1 VSRCVRRVLFTV
13 LVFVLGL
20 AVGFTA
26 GLATGLL
33 SRSVDAGWLEAV
45 GTWVGA
51 GITLIAV
58 IVAAL
63 AFFSEEYTRRREDRR
78 QVQAD
83 ERAERAERDRLQRA
97 ADVVWYEVDAVFER
111 SAYEAL
117 EGTGL
122 PGAPRPAKRIVQAIS
137 VMVANNSSSEITK
150 LACRLTL
157 NSTNRPMEPIDLRD
171 SLGPGKSHIE
181 VCELSAPFEAHEG
194 EDRRVNLQDNV
205 ELTFILGG
213 VQWAKR
219 HNKPA
224 RSLSAW

>member
-1 VSRCVRRVLFTV
+1 MSRCVRRVLFTV

-117 EGTGL
+117 EGMRL
-122 PGAPRPAKRIVQAIS
+122 PGTPAPHPSQKDRAS
-137 VMVANNSSSEITK
+137 
-150 LACRLTL
+150 
-157 NSTNRPMEPIDLRD
+157 DLRHGRQQQQHRNHQAGMSTD
-171 SLGPGKSHIE
+171 PQLE
-181 VCELSAPFEAHEG
+181 
-194 EDRRVNLQDNV
+194 
-205 ELTFILGG
+205 
-213 VQWAKR
+213 
-219 HNKPA
+219 
-224 RSLSAW
+224 